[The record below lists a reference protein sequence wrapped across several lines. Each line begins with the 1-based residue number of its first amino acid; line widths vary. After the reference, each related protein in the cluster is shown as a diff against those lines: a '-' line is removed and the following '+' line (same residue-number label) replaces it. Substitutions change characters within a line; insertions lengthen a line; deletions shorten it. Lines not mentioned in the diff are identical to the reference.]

1 MSHRFVIDRR
11 GAAILG
17 LAMLVASPVRAQQKT
32 PRIVSV
38 GSALTEI
45 FYALGAENLLV
56 GVDTTSL
63 YPPQA
68 KSLPQVGYMR
78 ALSAEGVL
86 SLKPTLIM
94 ATTGAGP
101 ASTLD
106 QLKATGIDVVI
117 LPDRYD
123 YDSVVKKIEAVGKAT
138 GKVAE
143 ADALI
148 ARGRVDMK
156 ALSDRL
162 ATTPNKPRVLFLMSM
177 SGGAPQAAGRDT
189 AADGIIRL
197 AGGVNAIDGYSGYR
211 PLTPEA
217 VIASRADYILAP
229 RQSVESLG
237 GVDKVLDQPAI
248 RQTPAGSV
256 GKLLQ
261 FDILLLLG
269 FGPRTPQAA
278 TELATALHPELAKAN

>member
-1 MSHRFVIDRR
+1 MSRLLVGRR
-11 GAAILG
+11 GAAALG
-17 LAMLVASPVRAQQKT
+17 VAMLAASPGRAQPKT

-86 SLKPTLIM
+86 TLKPTLIL

-106 QLKATGIDVVI
+106 QLKATGIEVVI
-117 LPDRYD
+117 LPDHYD
-123 YDSVVKKIEAVGKAT
+123 YDSVANKIEAVGKAT
-138 GKVAE
+138 GKAAE
-143 ADALI
+143 ADTLI
-148 ARGRVDMK
+148 ARGWADMK
-156 ALSDRL
+156 SLADRL
-162 ATTPNKPRVLFLMSM
+162 ATAPDRPRVLFLLSM

-189 AADGIIRL
+189 AAGGIIRM
-197 AGGVNAIDGYSGYR
+197 AGGVNAIDGYAGYR

-217 VIASRADYILAP
+217 VIASKADYILVT
-229 RQSVESLG
+229 RQTVEAMG
-237 GVDKVLDQPAI
+237 GIQAVLDQPSLN
-248 RQTPAGSV
+248 RTPAGKA
-256 GKLLQ
+256 GKVLE
-261 FDILLLLG
+261 FDALLLLG

-278 TELATALHPELAKAN
+278 QELASALHPELARAP

>member
-1 MSHRFVIDRR
+1 MNRSLATGRR
-11 GAAILG
+11 GAAALG
-17 LAMLVASPVRAQQKT
+17 LAMLVASPVRAQQKA

-38 GSALTEI
+38 GSALTEV

-101 ASTLD
+101 ASTFD
-106 QLKATGIDVVI
+106 QLKATGIEVVI

-148 ARGRVDMK
+148 ARGQADMK
-156 ALSDRL
+156 ALSNRL
-162 ATTPNKPRVLFLMSM
+162 ASTPNKPRVLFLMSM

-217 VIASRADYILAP
+217 VIASRADYILVP

-237 GVDKVLDQPAI
+237 GADKVLDQPAI
-248 RQTPAGSV
+248 RQIPAGRA

-278 TELATALHPELAKAN
+278 TELAAALHPELAN

>member
-1 MSHRFVIDRR
+1 MSRTFDIGRR
-11 GAAILG
+11 GAAALG
-17 LAMLVASPVRAQQKT
+17 LAMLVASPVGAQQKT

-106 QLKATGIDVVI
+106 QLKATGIEVVI
-117 LPDRYD
+117 LPDHYD
-123 YDSVVKKIEAVGKAT
+123 YDSVTKKIEAVGKAT

-143 ADALI
+143 ADDLI
-148 ARGRVDMK
+148 ARGRADMK
-156 ALSDRL
+156 GLADRL
-162 ATTPNKPRVLFLMSM
+162 AATPNKPRVLFLLSM

-189 AADGIIRL
+189 AADGIIRM
-197 AGGVNAIDGYSGYR
+197 AGGVNAIDGYAGYR

-217 VIASRADYILAP
+217 VIASRADYILVP
-229 RQSVESLG
+229 RQSVEALG
-237 GVDKVLDQPAI
+237 GVDKVLDQPSI
-248 RQTPAGSV
+248 RQTPAGRA

-278 TELATALHPELAKAN
+278 TELAAALHPELAKAN